1 MEWEIIFVFGLLVA
15 TLVTFVWEKFPT
27 DLTAMSAFAIL
38 MGVSAFTGS
47 ERLPTTQE
55 SLTVFA
61 EGAPLTI
68 AFMFILSAALE
79 RCGAIDQLARILK
92 PIARLGYTPFLFVLV
107 FIVGALSAFVNNT
120 PVVVVLLPVIM
131 TLSKEIGV
139 VPSKLLIPLSYA
151 SIFGGTC
158 SLMGT
163 STNIL
168 ASSIMESSG
177 LDPLSMFEIGRV
189 GLPLLF
195 AGAIYLVVV
204 GKKLLPKREMLTSIL
219 SDDER
224 REYITEAFIPR
235 WSNLDGVSIADSGLL
250 RKRGMR
256 LLEVIRHGI
265 AEKTSNKNFV
275 LEGGDRLILAVRPT
289 GVAEARDIKGME
301 LFADAESGV
310 EEIASDEG
318 SIVEGV
324 IAPNSSVV
332 GKTVREINFRQRFR
346 MVVMA
351 VHRHGQNVREKIDT
365 LPLAFGDTLLM
376 MGTDQAIENLRRSE
390 DILLLDKPRVPN
402 QSSAGY
408 LPWVIG
414 TVIAVVALATFNV
427 LPIVLSTLI
436 GCCVLLLSGVIDPK
450 DGYKAIDWS
459 ILALI
464 FGMLGIG
471 QAMET
476 SGATA
481 LISDWITAMDMHPWL
496 LLFVVYAITSIFT
509 ETLSNNATVV
519 VMAPLAIAIAEGI
532 GVDPRPFLIAT
543 CVASSASFST
553 PIGYQTNTYV
563 YSVGGYRFSDFAK
576 VGIPLNLLYLVV
588 TCSLVPLFWPFN
600 P

>member
-15 TLVTFVWEKFPT
+15 TLVTFVWEKIPT
-27 DLTAMSAFAIL
+27 DLTAVTAFAIL
-38 MGVSAFTGS
+38 MGVSALTGS
-47 ERLPTTQE
+47 ERLPSTEE

-61 EGAPLTI
+61 AGAPLTI

-79 RCGAIDQLARILK
+79 RCGAIDHLATVLK
-92 PIARLGYTPFLFVLV
+92 PIARLGYAPFLFILV
-107 FIVGALSAFVNNT
+107 FIVGALSAFINNT
-120 PVVVVLLPVIM
+120 PVVVVLMPVILA
-131 TLSKEIGV
+131 LSKEMGV
-139 VPSKLLIPLSYA
+139 VPSKMLIPLSYA

-158 SLMGT
+158 SLLGT

-168 ASSIMESSG
+168 ASSIMQDAG
-177 LDPLSMFEIGRV
+177 LAPLSMFEIGRV

-204 GKKLLPKREMLTSIL
+204 GRKLLPKREMLTSIL

-224 REYITEAFIPR
+224 REYITEAYIPR
-235 WSNLDGVSIADSGLL
+235 RSALAGQTIAESGLM

-256 LLEVIRHGI
+256 LLEVVRHGI
-265 AEKTSNKNFV
+265 AEKIDKDFI
-275 LEGGDRLILAVRPT
+275 LEGSDRLILAVRPT
-289 GVAEARDIKGME
+289 GVVEARDIKGIE
-301 LFADAESGV
+301 LFSGVDSGV
-310 EEIASDEG
+310 EEITSDEG

-324 IAPNSSVV
+324 IAPNSSVA
-332 GKTVREINFRQRFR
+332 GQTVRQINFRQRFR

-351 VHRHGQNVREKIDT
+351 VHRHGQNVRDKIEVM
-365 LPLAFGDTLLM
+365 PLQFGDTLLM

-402 QSSAGY
+402 QSSAHY
-408 LPWVIG
+408 LPWVIA
-414 TVIAVVALATFNV
+414 TVVSVVALATFNV
-427 LPIVLSTLI
+427 MPIVLSTLL
-436 GCCVLLLSGVIDPK
+436 GCCVLLLMGVINPQ
-450 DGYKAIDWS
+450 DGYRAIDWS

-464 FGMLGIG
+464 YGMLGLG

-476 SGATA
+476 SGATD
-481 LISDWITAMDMHPWL
+481 LISGLIISVEMHPWVV
-496 LLFVVYAITSIFT
+496 LFIIYFVTSVFT

-519 VMAPLAIAIAEGI
+519 VMAPLAIAIANGI

-563 YSVGGYRFSDFAK
+563 YSVGGYRFSDFTK
-576 VGIPLNLLYLVV
+576 VGVPLNLLYLVV
-588 TCSLVPLFWPFN
+588 TCSLVPLIWPFY

>member
-15 TLVTFVWEKFPT
+15 TLVTFIWEKIPT
-27 DLTAMSAFAIL
+27 DLTAMTAFAIL
-38 MGVSAFTGS
+38 MGVAALTGS
-47 ERLPTTQE
+47 ERLPSTEQ

-61 EGAPLTI
+61 AGAPLTI

-79 RCGAIDQLARILK
+79 RCGAIDQLATILK
-92 PIARLGYTPFLFVLV
+92 PIARLGFAPFLFILV
-107 FIVGALSAFVNNT
+107 FIVGALSAFINNT
-120 PVVVVLLPVIM
+120 PVVVVLMPVILA
-131 TLSKEIGV
+131 LSKEMGV
-139 VPSKLLIPLSYA
+139 VPSKMLIPLSYA

-158 SLMGT
+158 SLLGT

-168 ASSIMESSG
+168 ASSIMQDAG
-177 LDPLSMFEIGRV
+177 LAPLSMFEIGRV

-204 GKKLLPKREMLTSIL
+204 GRKLLPKREMLTSIL

-224 REYITEAFIPR
+224 REYITEAYIPR
-235 WSNLDGVSIADSGLL
+235 RSALAGQTIAESGLM

-256 LLEVIRHGI
+256 LLEVVRHGI
-265 AEKTSNKNFV
+265 AEKIDKDFI
-275 LEGGDRLILAVRPT
+275 LEGSDRLILAVRPT
-289 GVAEARDIKGME
+289 GVAEARDIKGIE
-301 LFADAESGV
+301 LFSDQESGV
-310 EEIASDEG
+310 EEITSDEG

-324 IAPNSSVV
+324 IAPNSSVA
-332 GKTVREINFRQRFR
+332 GQTVRQINFRQRFR

-351 VHRHGQNVREKIDT
+351 VHRHGQNVRDKIEVM
-365 LPLAFGDTLLM
+365 PLKFGDTLLM

-402 QSSAGY
+402 QSSASY
-408 LPWVIG
+408 LPWVIA
-414 TVIAVVALATFNV
+414 TVVGVVALATFNV
-427 LPIVLSTLI
+427 MPIVLSTLL
-436 GCCVLLLSGVIDPK
+436 GCCVLLLMGVITPQ

-464 FGMLGIG
+464 YGMLGLG
-471 QAMET
+471 QAMQT
-476 SGATA
+476 SGATD
-481 LISDWITAMDMHPWL
+481 LISGLITSVELHPWVV
-496 LLFVVYAITSIFT
+496 LFIVYAVTSLFT

-519 VMAPLAIAIAEGI
+519 VMAPLAIAIANGI
-532 GVDPRPFLIAT
+532 GVDPRPFIIAT

-563 YSVGGYRFSDFAK
+563 YSVGGYRFSDFTE
-576 VGIPLNLLYLVV
+576 VGIPLNLLYLTV
-588 TCSLVPLFWPFN
+588 TCSLVPLIWPFY

>member
-1 MEWEIIFVFGLLVA
+1 MEWEIIFVFGLLIA

-27 DLTAMSAFAIL
+27 DLTAMTAFALL
-38 MGVSAFTGS
+38 MGVAALSGS
-47 ERLPTTQE
+47 DKLPTTEQ
-55 SLTVFA
+55 SLSVFA
-61 EGAPLTI
+61 NGAPLTI

-107 FIVGALSAFVNNT
+107 FVVGGLSAFINNT
-120 PVVVVLLPVIM
+120 PVVVVLLPVIL
-131 TLSKEIGV
+131 TLAKDIGV

-158 SLMGT
+158 SLLGT

-168 ASSIMESSG
+168 ASDIMQSAG
-177 LDPLSMFEIGRV
+177 LEPLAMFEIGKV

-195 AGAIYLVVV
+195 AGAFYLIVVSR
-204 GKKLLPKREMLTSIL
+204 KLLPKREMLTSIL

-224 REYITEAFIPR
+224 REYITEAFIPKG
-235 WSNLDGVSIADSGLL
+235 SALANTPLAESGLL
-250 RKRGMR
+250 KKRGMR

-265 AEKTSNKNFV
+265 AEKVSHRDFI

-289 GVAEARDIKGME
+289 GVAEAREIKGME
-301 LFADAESGV
+301 LFGDDNNGV

-318 SIVEGV
+318 AIVEGV

-332 GKTVREINFRQRFR
+332 GKNVREINFRQRFR

-351 VHRHGQNVREKIDT
+351 VHRHGQNVRDKIDT
-365 LPLAFGDTLLM
+365 LPLQFGDTLLM

-402 QSSAGY
+402 QSAASY
-408 LPWVIG
+408 MPLVIG
-414 TVIAVVALATFNV
+414 TVIGVVALATFNV
-427 LPIVLSTLI
+427 VPIVLSTLI

-450 DGYKAIDWS
+450 DGYKSIDWS

-464 FGMLGIG
+464 YGMLGIG
-471 QAMET
+471 QAMEVSGGTGLIT
-476 SGATA
+476 ST
-481 LISDWITAMDMHPWL
+481 ITSLELSPWL
-496 LLFVVYAITSIFT
+496 LLFIIYGITSIFT
-509 ETLSNNATVV
+509 ESLSNNATVV
-519 VMAPLAIAIAEGI
+519 VMAPLAIAIAESI

-563 YSVGGYRFSDFAK
+563 YSVGGYRFFDFARI
-576 VGIPLNLLYLVV
+576 GIPLNILYLVV
-588 TCSLVPLFWPFN
+588 TCTVVPMIWPFH